1 MNVNQYTPSLL
12 LPASRLPG
20 RARVAALVACV
31 LAACLAGCSAVPLR
45 SLWQLR
51 QLDFWTLDAAQ
62 VRALVLLPA
71 GVAPQP
77 EPLRVTLKATRGG
90 DSAEAAQEVLVLR
103 SMGTAAPTPEQRR
116 SEQASPGS
124 HWVAL
129 AFDEADTRRF
139 DALRQRL
146 QGWKATD
153 GKVSG
158 RGMSLEVSPALCAS
172 GKGPAPAVDKLRL
185 SAWLRW
191 KPGQEPVQ
199 VLDGAGLKDLKDD
212 AAPTLPSCS

>member
-1 MNVNQYTPSLL
+1 MNVNQYTSTH
-12 LPASRLPG
+12 RL
-20 RARVAALVACV
+20 RTWFL
-31 LAACLAGCSAVPLR
+31 LAAAVLCAAVAGCSAVPLR

-51 QLDFWTLDAAQ
+51 QLDFWTLDAGQ
-62 VRALVLLPA
+62 VHALVLLPA
-71 GVAPQP
+71 GVGATP
-77 EPLRVTLKATRGG
+77 EPLRVTLKAQRGG
-90 DSAEAAQEVLVLR
+90 DTGEAAQEVLILR
-103 SMGTAAPTPEQRR
+103 PRGAVAPNAEQRQ
-116 SEQASPGS
+116 SEQAQPGS

-129 AFDEADTRRF
+129 AFDEADVRRF
-139 DALRQRL
+139 DALRQRM

-172 GKGPAPAVDKLRL
+172 AKGSPPPPADKIRL

-212 AAPTLPSCS
+212 AAPLLPACA